1 MMVIILKFVRIK
13 ILNIAEEKVKSLVIG
28 FVNKNGS
35 PLKMENMVARKLAV
49 AAMKNYVLATTKM
62 SIIVKVTYDI
72 MVKLFADLNGLFRIL
87 VNTDAKSLVIC
98 ARL

>member
-1 MMVIILKFVRIK
+1 MIILLKFVRIK
-13 ILNIAEEKVKSLVIG
+13 IQNTVKEKVKYLVIG

-49 AAMKNYVLATTKM
+49 AAMKNHVLATTEM
-62 SIIVKVTYDI
+62 SIIVKVMYDI
-72 MVKLFADLNGLFRIL
+72 MVKLSADLNGLFPIL
-87 VNTDAKSLVIC
+87 VNTDVKILVKC

>member
-1 MMVIILKFVRIK
+1 MVILLKFVRIK
-13 ILNIAEEKVKSLVIG
+13 IQNTVKEKVKSLEIG

-49 AAMKNYVLATTKM
+49 AAMKNYVLATTEM
-62 SIIVKVTYDI
+62 SIIVKVMYDI

>member
-1 MMVIILKFVRIK
+1 MVIFLKFVKTK
-13 ILNIAEEKVKSLVIG
+13 IQNIAKEKVKSLVIE

-35 PLKMENMVARKLAV
+35 PLKLENMVARKLAIAV
-49 AAMKNYVLATTKM
+49 MKNHVLATTEM
-62 SIIVKVTYDI
+62 SIIVKVMYDI
-72 MVKLFADLNGLFRIL
+72 MVKRFADLNGLFRIL

>member
-1 MMVIILKFVRIK
+1 MIILLKFVRIK
-13 ILNIAEEKVKSLVIG
+13 IQNTVKEKVKYLVIG

-49 AAMKNYVLATTKM
+49 AAMKNYVLAMTEM
-62 SIIVKVTYDI
+62 SIIVKVMYDI
-72 MVKLFADLNGLFRIL
+72 MVKLSADLNGLFPIL